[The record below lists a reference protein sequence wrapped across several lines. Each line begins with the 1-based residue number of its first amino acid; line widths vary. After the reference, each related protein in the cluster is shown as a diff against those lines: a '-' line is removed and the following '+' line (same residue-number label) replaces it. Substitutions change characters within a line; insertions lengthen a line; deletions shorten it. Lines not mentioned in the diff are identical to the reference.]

1 MPEEDDNIEED
12 KNIIRTSLNER
23 NTTGLGGRANSNQDH
38 FSSIPGKEIDKKV
51 VMLDEG
57 KKETRNSKIFIETS
71 EEQDARIR

>member
-1 MPEEDDNIEED
+1 
-12 KNIIRTSLNER
+12 
-23 NTTGLGGRANSNQDH
+23 
-38 FSSIPGKEIDKKV
+38 V